1 MTGRVLRLVAATFVL
16 GATLLAA
23 TAATEPAAADGR
35 AAPAVATDTRVPV
48 LAYYYIWFDTTSWN
62 RAKRD
67 YPLIGRYSSNDASVM
82 RTHIR
87 EAKRAGING
96 FIVSWK
102 HTPSLDR
109 RLSTLIDVAESEHFE
124 LSIIY
129 QGLDFYRRPLPVE
142 RVAGDLDYF
151 ARTFADREPFR
162 MFAKPLV
169 IWSGTW
175 EFSAEDIAATTAPV
189 RDRLLVLGSEKNVAG
204 IERLG
209 DAVDGDAYYWSSVN
223 PDTYPGY
230 EAKLVDMAQAVHDR
244 GGIWIPP
251 AAAGFD
257 ARAIGGT
264 TTVGRDDGRTLV
276 RECAAAHRSRPDA
289 IGIISWNEFSENSHI
304 EPSVNHGSRYLAAAS
319 KCAATNGS
327 PAIPAA
333 GVGSSDTT
341 DSSSPGKG
349 PATGLIVAPLA
360 IAVMGI
366 ALFVVLRRG
375 NPGGDAGDDDRD
387 PDGGH
392 GPEAPGTTAPTDT
405 VDITDLTEASE
416 VTPAPTSRRARREQ
430 RDRRAASPAVGLET

>member
-1 MTGRVLRLVAATFVL
+1 MTRHVLRLVAATL
-16 GATLLAA
+16 LLAA
-23 TAATEPAAADGR
+23 TVVTGTATPAPAAVAADDR
-35 AAPAVATDTRVPV
+35 TAPTLATDAPVPV
-48 LAYYYIWFDTTSWN
+48 LAYYYIWFDPSSWN

-87 EAKRAGING
+87 EAKRAGIDG

-109 RLSTLIDVAESEHFE
+109 RLSTLIDIAESEHFS
-124 LSIIY
+124 LSVIY

-142 RVAGDLDYF
+142 RVAGDLEYF
-151 ARTFADREPFR
+151 ARTFADREPFEG
-162 MFAKPLV
+162 FSKPLV

-175 EFSAEDIAATTAPV
+175 EFTTEDIAVATAPV

-209 DAVDGDAYYWSSVN
+209 DTVDGDAYYWSSVN

-230 EAKLVDMAQAVHDR
+230 QAKLTDMAQAVHDR

-264 TTVGRDDGRTLV
+264 TTVARDDGRTLV
-276 RECAAAHRSRPDA
+276 RECAAARRSRPDA

-304 EPSVNHGSRYLAAAS
+304 EPSVSHGSRYLGAAA
-319 KCAATNGS
+319 KCASADGS
-327 PAIPAA
+327 GALPAA
-333 GVGSSDTT
+333 GVGSTDTT

-360 IAVMGI
+360 LAAMGI
-366 ALFVVLRRG
+366 ALVVVLRRG
-375 NPGGDAGDDDRD
+375 DPGGD
-387 PDGGH
+387 DGGSDDGRP
-392 GPEAPGTTAPTDT
+392 GPTAD
-405 VDITDLTEASE
+405 
-416 VTPAPTSRRARREQ
+416 RRTRRE
-430 RDRRAASPAVGLET
+430 RRTDPHAVGLES